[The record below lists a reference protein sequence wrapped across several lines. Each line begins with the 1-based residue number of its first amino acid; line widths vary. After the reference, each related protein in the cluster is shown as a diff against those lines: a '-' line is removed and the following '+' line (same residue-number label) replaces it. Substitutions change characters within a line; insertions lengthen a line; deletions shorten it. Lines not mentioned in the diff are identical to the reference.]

1 MTESR
6 FTYAVVASELHD
18 AAVVDSI
25 TAGHRALLEETGGH
39 RGGPDDIAN
48 APFLILVAT
57 GGTERR
63 ILHLLEERSRVARE
77 PALLVAH
84 PLHNSLPACLETLAR
99 IRQDGGTG
107 RILYLPDPSSEQDR
121 ATVSDAIVDVTA
133 VHRFRQ
139 ARIGLVGGASDWL
152 VASSPSPAAVRQ
164 AWGPTVVTI
173 PTEEVLAGYGSAPEV
188 DTERLTTDITSVT
201 GVSTVTVSEIRKAAR
216 LEPALHKVVYDR
228 TLDAVA
234 VRCFDLLSEP
244 GTSGCVALAALNDE
258 RIVAGC
264 EGDLNSTL
272 AMMWVRYL
280 YDTSSWIANPAR
292 LDPAT
297 DTVTLAHCT
306 IAPSLVTEVELTT
319 HFESGIGVGI
329 RGHLPEADVTLIR
342 IGGSRLERLWLAEGH
357 ITHNGHSEHLCRTQV
372 DVSLPPG
379 TVEDILERPL
389 GNHVVLMPG
398 HHARRLRRWWNMA
411 VNR

>member
-18 AAVVDSI
+18 AEVVDTI
-25 TAGHRALLEETGGH
+25 TSAHRGLLEEAGGH
-39 RGGPDDIAN
+39 RGGPGDIAN
-48 APFLILVAT
+48 APFLILAAT

-63 ILHLLEERSRVARE
+63 ILDLLRERSRVTAE

-84 PLHNSLPACLETLAR
+84 PRHNSLPSCLEALAR

-107 RILYLPDPSSEQDR
+107 RILYLADPASPADR
-121 ATVSDAIVDVTA
+121 ATLTDAVVDVTA

-152 VASSPSPAAVRQ
+152 VASSPSPTSVRD
-164 AWGPTVVTI
+164 AWGPTVVMI
-173 PTEEVLAGYGSAPEV
+173 PTSEVLTDYGSATEV

-201 GVSTVTVSEIRKAAR
+201 GVSSVSVAEIRKAAR
-216 LEPALHKVVYDR
+216 LEPALHQVVYDH

-234 VRCFDLLSEP
+234 VRCFDLLGEP

-272 AMMWVRYL
+272 AMMWVRFL
-280 YDTSSWIANPAR
+280 FDTSSWIANPAR
-292 LDPAT
+292 VDPDA

-306 IAPSLVTEVELTT
+306 IAPSLVTGVELTT

-329 RGHLPEADVTLIR
+329 RGHLPETDVTLIR
-342 IGGSRLERLWLAEGH
+342 IGGADLDQLWLAEGH
-357 ITHNGHSEHLCRTQV
+357 ITHNGRSDHLCRTQV
-372 DVSLPPG
+372 DVHLPPG
-379 TVEDILERPL
+379 TVEEILERPL
-389 GNHVVLMPG
+389 GNHVVLAVG
-398 HHARRLRRWWNMA
+398 HHARRLHRWWDMA
-411 VNR
+411 VKG